1 MEKDVAM
8 PVGGHDSNGRMRG
21 DHGADGRA
29 DGKLDGDVGPGDA
42 DEGVHERSLGSPW
55 TAAAGTA
62 SMSAGRRATSSSR
75 PARSTTASN
84 AITGVKEAADH
95 VLEVAKTEMKQRADD
110 LGEGT

>member
-1 MEKDVAM
+1 MSRCLLAATIATGACAATTVLTVA
-8 PVGGHDSNGRMRG
+8 PTESWTVTLG
-21 DHGADGRA
+21 
-29 DGKLDGDVGPGDA
+29 LGDA

-62 SMSAGRRATSSSR
+62 SMSAGRRAMSSSM